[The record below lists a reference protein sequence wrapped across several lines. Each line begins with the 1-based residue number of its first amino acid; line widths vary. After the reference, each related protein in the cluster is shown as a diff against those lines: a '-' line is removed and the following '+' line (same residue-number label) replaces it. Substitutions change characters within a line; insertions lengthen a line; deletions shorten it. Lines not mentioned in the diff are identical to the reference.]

1 MNRRE
6 NIKMVDFDNVLCDA
20 YDLRDKD
27 LMRLRDEINR
37 EIQRREKKQ
46 ELEAAERVMKAIQDY
61 IAAGYSI
68 HIRGNAVYFAEG
80 FEHDSDFITE
90 ICTIHNDDGEII
102 IDVDECCL
110 D

>member
-1 MNRRE
+1 
-6 NIKMVDFDNVLCDA
+6 MVDFDNVLCDA
-20 YDLRDKD
+20 YDLHDKD
-27 LMRLRDEINR
+27 LMRLRDEINK
-37 EIQRREKKQ
+37 EIQKREKKQ
-46 ELEAAERVMKAIQDY
+46 ELEAAEKVMKAIQDY
-61 IAAGYSI
+61 LAAGYSI

-90 ICTIHNDDGEII
+90 VFAIHNDDGEII